1 MYHKITPK
9 KLTWLEKKACKVLS
23 HLKWN
28 EKDEFYKCPHNE
40 LVMRIASILLKGR
53 NPVDFMVWLFDESY
67 DNPSLK
73 NLL

>member
-28 EKDEFYKCPHNE
+28 EKDEFYKRPYNDI
-40 LVMRIASILLKGR
+40 VMRIASILLKGR
-53 NPVDFMVWLFDESY
+53 NPVDFMIWLFDESY
-67 DNPSLK
+67 DNP
-73 NLL
+73 